1 MGVLLALKHAPR
13 TGLPSSRPRPG
24 ILSTVEVAVSI
35 PPELARKVN
44 TIMPNRDGTKHDVL
58 TQQEAMLRLAE
69 RDYGMTAKRLAAETG
84 IPLSTVQSWKRALA
98 PAQMA
103 LGDFVAVCR
112 VIPDHLTSLCLEPA
126 GKQIIS
132 DGEGNALLDELLL
145 KASTYTAEHIRRK
158 ADGDICHVD
167 RAALSELALEM
178 GSVAIKAG
186 RA

>member
-1 MGVLLALKHAPR
+1 
-13 TGLPSSRPRPG
+13 
-24 ILSTVEVAVSI
+24 
-35 PPELARKVN
+35 
-44 TIMPNRDGTKHDVL
+44 
-58 TQQEAMLRLAE
+58 MLRLAE

-126 GKQIIS
+126 GKQIVS
-132 DGEGNALLDELLL
+132 DGEGDGLLTELLRA
-145 KASTYTAEHIRRK
+145 ASGYTAEHVERMS
-158 ADGDICHVD
+158 DGAICHKDKAVLTQK
-167 RAALSELALEM
+167 AKEIASI
-178 GSVAIKAG
+178 AIKAG